1 MTFGMIRH
9 FLTKSKPSGRNIILT
24 GIPRSGTTLS
34 CKILLGIENQ
44 IALNEPIAAT
54 NFKSKLTPLNVVENA
69 FKTYR
74 KQLLKRQAVP
84 VRTNAGKISDN
95 AYSADRKTRKKV
107 LERTLVKFDK
117 NLNSDFTLIL
127 KHCAEFTLIL
137 DKLVKNYECF
147 AIVRN
152 PLSVL
157 ASWHSVDVPVS
168 KGRVSKSEILNPDF
182 HIKLE
187 KINSLKDKQMFI
199 LNWYFS
205 QYSALETKNVIKYE
219 DIISTQGKA
228 LSVISGKETNFADK
242 LKNRN
247 SNDLYD
253 KKVMSEYL
261 KLLLELR
268 DGAYLNYYSIEEIE
282 RFANQMKL

>member
-1 MTFGMIRH
+1 MINR
-9 FLTKSKPSGRNIILT
+9 FLTKLRPSGLNVILT
-24 GIPRSGTTLS
+24 GIPRSGTTLC
-34 CKILLGIENQ
+34 CKILLGVENQ
-44 IALNEPIAAT
+44 IALNEPIAAHH
-54 NFKSKLTPLNVVENA
+54 FKSKYTPEKVVDNA
-69 FKTYR
+69 FVTYR
-74 KQLLKRQAVP
+74 KQLLKNQAVP
-84 VRTNAGKISDN
+84 VRTKAGKITDN
-95 AYSADRKTRKKV
+95 AYSTYNKTRKKV

-182 HIKLE
+182 HIQLE

-219 DIISTQGKA
+219 DIISTQGNA
-228 LSVISGKETNFADK
+228 LSVISGKDTIFDEN
-242 LKNRN
+242 LNNRN
-247 SNDLYD
+247 TNNLYD
-253 KKVMSEYL
+253 KKAMSDYL
-261 KLLLELR
+261 KLLLDFS
-268 DGAYLNYYSIEEIE
+268 DGAFFNYYSIEEIE